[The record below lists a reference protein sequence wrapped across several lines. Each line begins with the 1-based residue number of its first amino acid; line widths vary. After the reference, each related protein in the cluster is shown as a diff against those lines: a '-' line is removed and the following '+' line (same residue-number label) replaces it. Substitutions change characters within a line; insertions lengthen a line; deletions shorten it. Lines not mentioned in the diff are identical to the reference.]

1 MKKRILALLLTVS
14 IVVGNGEFVYAVESG
29 SGNTGTEQ
37 ESTVESKDEDTS
49 ENNFAEITND
59 TENEE
64 KETEPE
70 ESEPVEEQSTENPQS
85 ADENVDKS
93 NEFSGKC
100 GENAQWTYDQETKEL
115 RISGSGAMSDYESN
129 EDVPWKMWK
138 RELESIVVE
147 EGISTIGKNAF
158 CNCVELTEVSIPE
171 TMEKIETYAFYYCT
185 KLIQVVIPDNV
196 ESIGNEVFYACS
208 NLKEVVLGKKLR
220 TMGYS
225 AFRYCDNLTEV
236 TVLGNVEN
244 FSDTDFAYTAVK
256 ELKIGKEV
264 VTLKADFY
272 NMTTLEKIE
281 VNKENK
287 VYMSQD
293 GVLYN
298 KERSE
303 LIRYP
308 QEKTDEVYQIPEG
321 VEKVKNA
328 AFRYAHVKEITL
340 PESLIEI
347 EEKAFY
353 YCQNLSKIVFPDN
366 VKSIGYEAFY
376 SCSNLNE
383 TILGKGLENLKN
395 DVFYNCNK
403 LEKLTVN
410 GTVKEL
416 GNYAFACTS
425 IKELRIGKEATNVK
439 EEFYSQDTLEKIE
452 VEAGSK
458 SYASQNGVLYN
469 KEKTELI
476 RYPRSKADVTEY
488 EVPDGVKQIRKEAF
502 FYNGTIESVKLSDSV
517 KSLGEDTFCACSN
530 LKEVTLGKGL
540 ESIENYV
547 FYNCNKLEKLTVN
560 GTVKEIG
567 EGAFASTSIK
577 ELQIGKEVT
586 NVKEEFYS
594 RNTLEKIEVEAGSK
608 SYASQDGVLY
618 NKEKTELIR
627 YPQSKADVTEYKI
640 PTGVKQIRKNAFY
653 FNGKIEKVTLP
664 DSTQRIG
671 EYAFYGCDNLKEMI
685 LGKGLESIEKSV
697 FSNCRKLEKLTVN
710 GTVKDLGDYVFASTS
725 IKELQIGK
733 EVTNVKEEFYS
744 RNTLEKIEVE
754 AGSKSYASQDGVLY
768 NKEKTELI
776 RYPQSK
782 ADVTE
787 YKIPTGV
794 KQIRKNAFYFN
805 GKIEKVTLPDST
817 QRIGEYAFYGCD
829 NLKEMI
835 LGKGLESIEKS
846 VFSNCRKLEKLT
858 VNGTVKDLGDYVFA
872 STSIKELQI
881 GKEVTNVKEE
891 FYSRNT
897 LEKIEVEAGSKSYAS
912 QDGVLY
918 NKEKTE
924 LIRYPQSKADA
935 TEYEVPDGVEKLREN
950 AFCYNESIEKVTL
963 PDSVQSIGE
972 YAFGRCRN
980 LQDIRIADGL
990 NSIGRRAFGYC
1001 EKMKKIQLPDS
1012 LEKIMD
1018 YAFEGCSNLTIY
1030 CSANSKAAIYA
1041 ENQNIPYITSTHC
1054 ITYDLQ
1060 KSCSVL
1066 SGYEKVIEQDA
1077 IQNYQVRLYNKTTK
1091 KELENYHIN
1100 GGNIVLNTGT
1110 VNENDTLTLTLTSK
1124 KDETIEYKSDIILD
1138 DKCSAKISILVQ
1150 QKGCVLTTPQT
1161 STDTTVL
1168 VYDSQGQLCDTM
1180 ESSGEECTSKYLEKG
1195 TYNIIY
1201 IQGKRSMWKFQ
1212 SIKEFKENSMLKEGR
1227 DYLLKTVTV
1236 TDGQITDTGTVSVPD
1251 IDIEQLRYLD
1261 SSKCSFD
1268 TNVNAISSG
1277 GLITVRGSYEFKDY
1291 RKNEVNV
1298 DHLEIEIPDGCNYI
1312 SDSLRIDG
1320 KSVANVREENEI
1332 VRVPL
1337 DKKNGVFTYNI
1348 KPIEYG
1354 TISTSAKINF
1364 TASGEYRKEQI
1375 GVADVE
1381 VPYVTL
1387 SAPSATSEKNITVS
1401 GLTVPNTTVGIYDG
1415 DHRIGTAVS
1424 SKSGKWNKN
1433 VTLYGT
1439 SEDSVHNIQAKIY
1452 IGTAKEQKSEV
1463 VSVAYSPKAIS
1474 IEQFI
1479 MYYNNSNKV
1488 DLTDIAYKAKPVI
1501 SFNPA
1506 YPFTFSVRLSNNEDV
1521 DYVYIV
1527 STKNGTQKSMKASY
1541 DTNSGN
1547 WIATGYFDNNHSYV
1561 PGVLSVEFKGKK
1573 NNYVVQFNQES
1584 EETPEELPDKI
1595 KNGSYNITE
1604 NTYDKQTDTG
1614 FYGGEVTLADED
1626 KTKIE
1631 FNVSKEQVNPDD
1643 YKVDTL
1649 KKDGYLKVETDDD
1662 SSTYYT
1668 KSYCNKDGEYVTET
1682 IQFEKKY
1689 YDDPKLG
1696 KTFGEVAKS
1705 KLVSHVK
1712 SSLIKESEGALPGIG
1727 LASKIWNT
1735 SKNVIA
1741 IGGRLYNLDD
1751 AKNRLLKMKLPADEF
1766 DKRYNALMA
1775 LESSYWMYMVGRSI
1789 IKGAQ
1794 IYTSIQFPLVGP
1806 IVNFALGFATS
1817 YFYSYLD
1824 DWYDEQLRMILDCD
1838 LRWAVDPSGYVY
1850 EAVESNRLQGVKA
1863 TIYYQGEDGKEVEWD
1878 AGEYEQNNPLI
1889 TNSDGE
1895 YAWDVP
1901 EGMWRV
1907 KFEKD
1912 GYQTVYSDWM
1922 PVPPIQTGINI
1933 AMIST
1938 VNPKVTECE
1947 LYEDYAKVSF
1957 DKYMKVDTVSTDTF
1971 TVKKTDGTVAKGKVE
1986 AVDEDNTTG
1995 VALAK
2000 EFRITFDEKLRGG
2013 NYEIEINKNVKSY
2026 ADTNLAENYSNKMI
2040 IQQEVEDI
2048 TADVPKNIVMNQDDI
2063 KISVKIITAGTAE
2076 NYEITGTSSVED
2088 FMEITRIENPDKEG
2102 NAIVH
2107 VKTKL
2112 PGTAILTLGI
2122 KGQSVQKEIEI
2133 NIQQFASEAEYIKG
2147 DVNEDENV
2155 DIQDLR
2161 LILRYV
2167 CGKQE
2172 FLAKQIIIA
2181 DVNEDQSVDVQD
2193 LRKMLRFVCGKEA
2206 VL

>member
-14 IVVGNGEFVYAVESG
+14 IVVGNGEFVYAAKSS
-29 SGNTGTEQ
+29 SGNIGTEQ
-37 ESTVESKDEDTS
+37 ESTLESQDEDTS
-49 ENNFAEITND
+49 EDASAETIND

-64 KETEPE
+64 KEMEPE
-70 ESEPVEEQSTENPQS
+70 KSESVEEQLTVNPQS

-100 GENAQWTYDQETKEL
+100 GEHAQWTYDQETKEL
-115 RISGSGAMSDYESN
+115 RISGSGAMSDYNNSTE
-129 EDVPWKMWK
+129 VPWYGW
-138 RELESIVVE
+138 REEIQSVVIES
-147 EGISTIGKNAF
+147 GITRIGN
-158 CNCVELTEVSIPE
+158 
-171 TMEKIETYAFYYCT
+171 YAFIYCRGLEEI
-185 KLIQVVIPDNV
+185 KLLEGLEEIGREAFEYCSGIKKAEIPDSV
-196 ESIGNEVFYACS
+196 KEIGREAFYSCGS
-208 NLKEVVLGKKLR
+208 LEEVVLGKGVKSLGDYAFRYCEKL
-220 TMGYS
+220 TKLTVKGNIESIGGS
-225 AFRYCDNLTEV
+225 AFYDTAIKELQVGKGVSSLKETLYGLGALEKIEVEEGNESYISEGGVLYNKEKTTVIRYPQSKSDQTEYKVPDGVKIIGENAFRENKTITKVELPKSVQSIKDNAFIYCGGLEEIKLSEGLEEIGREAFEYCSGIKKAEIPDSVKEIGREAFYSCGSLEEVVLGKGVKSLGDYAFRYCEKLTKLTVKGNIESIGGSAFYDTAIKELQVGKGVSSLKETLYGLGALEKIEVEEGNESYISEGGVLYNKEKTTVIRYPQSKSDQTEYKVPDGVKIIGENAFRENKTITKVELPKSVQSIKDNAFIYCGGLEEIKLPEGLEEIGKYAFAYCNGIKQIKLSDSVKSIGESVFYYCDNLTEV
-236 TVLGNVEN
+236 TLGK
-244 FSDTDFAYTAVK
+244 D
-256 ELKIGKEV
+256 LKTMG
-264 VTLKADFY
+264 Y
-272 NMTTLEKIE
+272 C
-281 VNKENK
+281 
-287 VYMSQD
+287 
-293 GVLYN
+293 
-298 KERSE
+298 
-303 LIRYP
+303 
-308 QEKTDEVYQIPEG
+308 
-321 VEKVKNA
+321 
-328 AFRYAHVKEITL
+328 AFRG
-340 PESLIEI
+340 
-347 EEKAFY
+347 
-353 YCQNLSKIVFPDN
+353 CGNLSKIIVEGNIDT
-366 VKSIGYEAFY
+366 IGSSSFDY
-376 SCSNLNE
+376 
-383 TILGKGLENLKN
+383 TK
-395 DVFYNCNK
+395 V
-403 LEKLTVN
+403 
-410 GTVKEL
+410 
-416 GNYAFACTS
+416 
-425 IKELRIGKEATNVK
+425 
-439 EEFYSQDTLEKIE
+439 
-452 VEAGSK
+452 
-458 SYASQNGVLYN
+458 
-469 KEKTELI
+469 
-476 RYPRSKADVTEY
+476 
-488 EVPDGVKQIRKEAF
+488 
-502 FYNGTIESVKLSDSV
+502 
-517 KSLGEDTFCACSN
+517 
-530 LKEVTLGKGL
+530 
-540 ESIENYV
+540 
-547 FYNCNKLEKLTVN
+547 
-560 GTVKEIG
+560 
-567 EGAFASTSIK
+567 K

-586 NVKEEFYS
+586 LVKEDFYGIS
-594 RNTLEKIEVEAGSK
+594 SLERITVEKGNKNYISE
-608 SYASQDGVLY
+608 DGVLY
-618 NKEKTELIR
+618 NKGKTKLIR
-627 YPQSKADVTEYKI
+627 YPESKTDI
-640 PTGVKQIRKNAFY
+640 
-653 FNGKIEKVTLP
+653 
-664 DSTQRIG
+664 
-671 EYAFYGCDNLKEMI
+671 
-685 LGKGLESIEKSV
+685 
-697 FSNCRKLEKLTVN
+697 
-710 GTVKDLGDYVFASTS
+710 
-725 IKELQIGK
+725 
-733 EVTNVKEEFYS
+733 
-744 RNTLEKIEVE
+744 
-754 AGSKSYASQDGVLY
+754 
-768 NKEKTELI
+768 
-776 RYPQSK
+776 
-782 ADVTE
+782 
-787 YKIPTGV
+787 
-794 KQIRKNAFYFN
+794 
-805 GKIEKVTLPDST
+805 
-817 QRIGEYAFYGCD
+817 
-829 NLKEMI
+829 
-835 LGKGLESIEKS
+835 
-846 VFSNCRKLEKLT
+846 
-858 VNGTVKDLGDYVFA
+858 
-872 STSIKELQI
+872 
-881 GKEVTNVKEE
+881 
-891 FYSRNT
+891 
-897 LEKIEVEAGSKSYAS
+897 
-912 QDGVLY
+912 
-918 NKEKTE
+918 
-924 LIRYPQSKADA
+924 
-935 TEYEVPDGVEKLREN
+935 TEYEVPEGVE
-950 AFCYNESIEKVTL
+950 
-963 PDSVQSIGE
+963 SIGNSAFYYNQCITKVKLPESLKDIEE
-972 YAFGRCRN
+972 YAFFYCRN
-980 LQDIRIADGL
+980 LAEVRITDGL
-990 NSIGRRAFGYC
+990 ESIGKYAFSYC
-1001 EKMKKIQLPDS
+1001 SDLTKLQLPDS
-1012 LEKIMD
+1012 LRNIELN
-1018 YAFEGCSNLTIY
+1018 AFSYRDNLTIY
-1030 CSANSKAAIYA
+1030 CNANSKIAAYA

-1066 SGYEKVIEQDA
+1066 NGYEKVIEQDV

-1100 GGNIVLNTGT
+1100 GGNIALNTGT

-1150 QKGCVLTTPQT
+1150 QKGCVFTTPQT

-1180 ESSGEECTSKYLEKG
+1180 ESSGKECTSKYLEKG
-1195 TYNIIY
+1195 IYNIIY

-1236 TDGQITDTGTVSVPD
+1236 TDGQITDTGMVSVPD

-1320 KSVANVREENEI
+1320 KRVANVSEENKL
-1332 VRVPL
+1332 VRVPI
-1337 DKKNGVFTYNI
+1337 DKKKGVFTYNI

-1354 TISTSAKINF
+1354 TISTSTKINF

-1375 GVADVE
+1375 GAADVE
-1381 VPYVTL
+1381 IPYVTL

-1401 GLTVPNTTVGIYDG
+1401 GLAVPNTTVGIYDG

-1474 IEQFI
+1474 IERFI
-1479 MYYNNSNKV
+1479 MYYNNSSKV

-1541 DTNSGN
+1541 DANSGN
-1547 WIATGYFDNNHSYV
+1547 WIATGYFDDNHSYV

-1584 EETPEELPDKI
+1584 EETLEELPDKI

-1614 FYGGEVTLADED
+1614 SYGGEVTLADED
-1626 KTKIE
+1626 KTEIE

-1712 SSLIKESEGALPGIG
+1712 NSLIKESEGALPGIG

-1863 TIYYQGEDGKEVEWD
+1863 TIYYQGEDGQEVEWD
-1878 AGEYEQNNPLI
+1878 AEEYEQNNPLS

-1938 VNPKVTECE
+1938 ANPKVTECE

-1957 DKYMKVDTVSTDTF
+1957 DKYMKVDTLSADTF
-1971 TVKKTDGTVAKGKVE
+1971 TVKKTDGTVVKGKVE
-1986 AVDEDNTTG
+1986 AIDEDNTTG
-1995 VALAK
+1995 TALAK
-2000 EFRITFDEKLRGG
+2000 EFRITFDEKLRDG
-2013 NYEIEINKNVKSY
+2013 NYEIGIDKNVKSY
-2026 ADTNLAENYSNKMI
+2026 ADTNLAENYSNKMT

-2063 KISVKIITAGTAE
+2063 KIPVKIITAGTAE
-2076 NYEITGTSSVED
+2076 NYEIIGTSSIED

-2112 PGTAILTLGI
+2112 PGTATLTLGI
-2122 KGQSVQKEIEI
+2122 KGQSIQKEIKI

-2172 FLAKQIIIA
+2172 FMAKQIIIA
-2181 DVNEDQSVDVQD
+2181 DVNEDQSVDIQD

>member
-29 SGNTGTEQ
+29 SRNTGTEQ
-37 ESTVESKDEDTS
+37 ESSVESKDEDTS
-49 ENNFAEITND
+49 ENNFAEIIND

-115 RISGSGAMSDYESN
+115 RITGSGAMSDYNNSSE
-129 EDVPWKMWK
+129 VPWYGW
-138 RELESIVVE
+138 REEIHSVVIES
-147 EGISTIGKNAF
+147 GITRIGN
-158 CNCVELTEVSIPE
+158 
-171 TMEKIETYAFYYCT
+171 YAFIYCGGLEEIELPEGLEEIGREAFEYCRGI
-185 KLIQVVIPDNV
+185 KKAEIPDSV
-196 ESIGNEVFYACS
+196 KEIGTEAFYSCGS
-208 NLKEVVLGKKLR
+208 LEEVVLGKALEKVGSDTFRYCEKLTKLTVKGNIESIDSSVFYNTAIKELQVGKGVSSLKGTLYGLDALEKIEVEEGNESYISEEGALYNKEKTTLIR
-220 TMGYS
+220 YPQSKSDQTEYKVPDGVKIIGENAFRENKTITKVELPKSVQNIKDS
-225 AFRYCDNLTEV
+225 AFDACTGLEEIKLSEGLERIGNYAFAYCNGIKRADIPDSVKALGADTFYDCDSLEEVVLGKGLEKVGGETFRYCEKLTKLTVKGNIESIDSSVFYNTAIKELQVGKGVSSLKETLYGLEALEKIEVEEGNESYISEEGVLYNKEKTTLIRYPQSKSDQTEYKVPDGVKTIGEDAFIRNKTITKVELPDSVQTINAYAFCNCENMEEIKLSEGLERIGNYAFAYCNGIKQIKLSDSVKNIGESVFYYCDNLTEV
-236 TVLGNVEN
+236 TLGK
-244 FSDTDFAYTAVK
+244 D
-256 ELKIGKEV
+256 LKTMGY
-264 VTLKADFY
+264 F
-272 NMTTLEKIE
+272 
-281 VNKENK
+281 
-287 VYMSQD
+287 
-293 GVLYN
+293 
-298 KERSE
+298 
-303 LIRYP
+303 
-308 QEKTDEVYQIPEG
+308 
-321 VEKVKNA
+321 
-328 AFRYAHVKEITL
+328 AFRG
-340 PESLIEI
+340 
-347 EEKAFY
+347 
-353 YCQNLSKIVFPDN
+353 CGNLFKIIVEGNIDT
-366 VKSIGYEAFY
+366 IGSSSFDY
-376 SCSNLNE
+376 
-383 TILGKGLENLKN
+383 TK
-395 DVFYNCNK
+395 V
-403 LEKLTVN
+403 
-410 GTVKEL
+410 
-416 GNYAFACTS
+416 
-425 IKELRIGKEATNVK
+425 
-439 EEFYSQDTLEKIE
+439 
-452 VEAGSK
+452 
-458 SYASQNGVLYN
+458 
-469 KEKTELI
+469 
-476 RYPRSKADVTEY
+476 
-488 EVPDGVKQIRKEAF
+488 
-502 FYNGTIESVKLSDSV
+502 
-517 KSLGEDTFCACSN
+517 
-530 LKEVTLGKGL
+530 
-540 ESIENYV
+540 
-547 FYNCNKLEKLTVN
+547 
-560 GTVKEIG
+560 
-567 EGAFASTSIK
+567 K

-586 NVKEEFYS
+586 LVKEDFYGIS
-594 RNTLEKIEVEAGSK
+594 TLERITVEKGNKNYISE
-608 SYASQDGVLY
+608 DGVLY
-618 NKEKTELIR
+618 NKGKTKLIR
-627 YPQSKADVTEYKI
+627 YPESKTDITEYEV
-640 PTGVKQIRKNAFY
+640 PEGVESIGNYAFY
-653 FNGKIEKVTLP
+653 YNQCITKVKLPESLKDIEEYAFFYCRNLEELKITDGLEG
-664 DSTQRIG
+664 IG
-671 EYAFYGCDNLKEMI
+671 EYAFSYCSDLT
-685 LGKGLESIEKSV
+685 
-697 FSNCRKLEKLTVN
+697 KL
-710 GTVKDLGDYVFASTS
+710 
-725 IKELQIGK
+725 
-733 EVTNVKEEFYS
+733 
-744 RNTLEKIEVE
+744 
-754 AGSKSYASQDGVLY
+754 
-768 NKEKTELI
+768 
-776 RYPQSK
+776 
-782 ADVTE
+782 
-787 YKIPTGV
+787 
-794 KQIRKNAFYFN
+794 
-805 GKIEKVTLPDST
+805 
-817 QRIGEYAFYGCD
+817 
-829 NLKEMI
+829 
-835 LGKGLESIEKS
+835 
-846 VFSNCRKLEKLT
+846 
-858 VNGTVKDLGDYVFA
+858 
-872 STSIKELQI
+872 
-881 GKEVTNVKEE
+881 
-891 FYSRNT
+891 
-897 LEKIEVEAGSKSYAS
+897 
-912 QDGVLY
+912 
-918 NKEKTE
+918 
-924 LIRYPQSKADA
+924 
-935 TEYEVPDGVEKLREN
+935 
-950 AFCYNESIEKVTL
+950 
-963 PDSVQSIGE
+963 
-972 YAFGRCRN
+972 
-980 LQDIRIADGL
+980 
-990 NSIGRRAFGYC
+990 
-1001 EKMKKIQLPDS
+1001 QLPDS
-1012 LEKIMD
+1012 LRNIGFN
-1018 YAFEGCSNLTIY
+1018 AFSYHDNLTIY
-1030 CSANSKAAIYA
+1030 CNANSKIAAYA

-1201 IQGKRSMWKFQ
+1201 IQGKRSIWKFQ
-1212 SIKEFKENSMLKEGR
+1212 DIKEFKENSMLKEGR

-1236 TDGQITDTGTVSVPD
+1236 VDGQITDTGTVSVPD

-1320 KSVANVREENEI
+1320 KSVANVREEGEI

-1375 GVADVE
+1375 GAADVE

-1424 SKSGKWNKN
+1424 SKSGKWNKS

-1479 MYYNNSNKV
+1479 MYYNNSSKV
-1488 DLTDIAYKAKPVI
+1488 DLTDITYKAKPVI

-1547 WIATGYFDNNHSYV
+1547 WIATGYFDDNHSYV

-1957 DKYMKVDTVSTDTF
+1957 DKYMKVDTVSADTF

-2063 KISVKIITAGTAE
+2063 KIPVKIITAGTAE

-2112 PGTAILTLGI
+2112 PGTATLTLGI
-2122 KGQSVQKEIEI
+2122 KGQSVQKELEI

>member
-14 IVVGNGEFVYAVESG
+14 IVVENGGFVYAAESG

-37 ESTVESKDEDTS
+37 ENIVESKDEDTS
-49 ENNFAEITND
+49 EDISAGTTND
-59 TENEE
+59 IENEE

-70 ESEPVEEQSTENPQS
+70 KSEPVEQQSTENPQS
-85 ADENVDKS
+85 ADKNVDKS
-93 NEFSGKC
+93 NELSGEC
-100 GENAQWTYDQETKEL
+100 GEHAQWTYDQETKEL
-115 RISGSGAMSDYESN
+115 RISGSGAMSDYNNSTE
-129 EDVPWKMWK
+129 VPWYGW
-138 RELESIVVE
+138 REEIQSVVIES
-147 EGISTIGKNAF
+147 GITRIGN
-158 CNCVELTEVSIPE
+158 
-171 TMEKIETYAFYYCT
+171 YAFIYCGGMEEI
-185 KLIQVVIPDNV
+185 KLSEGLEIIGNYAFFDCNGIKKVEIPDSV
-196 ESIGNEVFYACS
+196 KEIGTEAFYSCGS
-208 NLKEVVLGKKLR
+208 LEEVVLGKGLEKVGGE
-220 TMGYS
+220 T
-225 AFRYCDNLTEV
+225 FRYC
-236 TVLGNVEN
+236 
-244 FSDTDFAYTAVK
+244 
-256 ELKIGKEV
+256 
-264 VTLKADFY
+264 
-272 NMTTLEKIE
+272 
-281 VNKENK
+281 
-287 VYMSQD
+287 
-293 GVLYN
+293 
-298 KERSE
+298 
-303 LIRYP
+303 
-308 QEKTDEVYQIPEG
+308 
-321 VEKVKNA
+321 
-328 AFRYAHVKEITL
+328 
-340 PESLIEI
+340 
-347 EEKAFY
+347 
-353 YCQNLSKIVFPDN
+353 
-366 VKSIGYEAFY
+366 
-376 SCSNLNE
+376 
-383 TILGKGLENLKN
+383 
-395 DVFYNCNK
+395 
-403 LEKLTVN
+403 EKLTKL
-410 GTVKEL
+410 TIE
-416 GNYAFACTS
+416 GNIESIDSSVFYDTA
-425 IKELRIGKEATNVK
+425 IKELQVGKGVSSLK
-439 EEFYSQDTLEKIE
+439 ETLYGQGALEKIE
-452 VEAGSK
+452 VEEGNE
-458 SYASQNGVLYN
+458 SYIS
-469 KEKTELI
+469 E
-476 RYPRSKADVTEY
+476 
-488 EVPDGVKQIRKEAF
+488 
-502 FYNGTIESVKLSDSV
+502 
-517 KSLGEDTFCACSN
+517 
-530 LKEVTLGKGL
+530 
-540 ESIENYV
+540 
-547 FYNCNKLEKLTVN
+547 
-560 GTVKEIG
+560 
-567 EGAFASTSIK
+567 
-577 ELQIGKEVT
+577 
-586 NVKEEFYS
+586 
-594 RNTLEKIEVEAGSK
+594 
-608 SYASQDGVLY
+608 DGVLY
-618 NKEKTELIR
+618 NKEKTTLIR
-627 YPQSKADVTEYKI
+627 YPQSKSDQTEYKV
-640 PTGVKQIRKNAFY
+640 PEGVKTIGKNAF
-653 FNGKIEKVTLP
+653 NGNKTITKIELPKSVQSIGDYAFIYCGSMEEIKLSEGLEEIGREAFEYCSGIKKAEIP
-664 DSTQRIG
+664 DSVKEIG
-671 EYAFYGCDNLKEMI
+671 TEAFYSCGSLEEVV
-685 LGKGLESIEKSV
+685 LGKGLEKVGGET
-697 FSNCRKLEKLTVN
+697 FRYCEKLTKLTIEGN
-710 GTVKDLGDYVFASTS
+710 IESIDSSVFYDTA
-725 IKELQIGK
+725 IKELQVGK
-733 EVTNVKEEFYS
+733 GVSSLKETLYGQGA
-744 RNTLEKIEVE
+744 LEKIEVE
-754 AGSKSYASQDGVLY
+754 EGNESYISEDGVLY
-768 NKEKTELI
+768 NKEKTTLI

-782 ADVTE
+782 SDQTE
-787 YKIPTGV
+787 YKVPDDV
-794 KQIRKNAFYFN
+794 KIIGENAFRENKTITKVELPKSVQNIKDNAFIYCSGLEEIKLSEGLETIGNYAFAYCN
-805 GKIEKVTLPDST
+805 GIEQIKLPDNVKS
-817 QRIGEYAFYGCD
+817 IGESVFYYCD
-829 NLKEMI
+829 NLTEI
-835 LGKGLESIEKS
+835 SLGKNLKTIGYWAFRGCKNLVKI
-846 VFSNCRKLEKLT
+846 T
-858 VNGTVKDLGDYVFA
+858 VEGNVDTIGSSSFDYTKV
-872 STSIKELQI
+872 KELQI
-881 GKEVTNVKEE
+881 GKEVATVKED
-891 FYSRNT
+891 FYKIST
-897 LEKIEVEAGSKSYAS
+897 LEQIEVEKGNKNYISI
-912 QDGVLY
+912 DGVLY
-918 NKEKTE
+918 NKGKTK
-924 LIRYPQSKADA
+924 LIRYPESKTDI
-935 TEYEVPDGVEKLREN
+935 TEYEVPEGVESIGKYAFYYNTCITKVKLPESLKDIEEY
-950 AFCYNESIEKVTL
+950 AFFYCRNLAEVKITDGLESIE
-963 PDSVQSIGE
+963 E
-972 YAFGRCRN
+972 YAFGYCSN
-980 LQDIRIADGL
+980 L
-990 NSIGRRAFGYC
+990 
-1001 EKMKKIQLPDS
+1001 KKLQLPDS
-1012 LEKIMD
+1012 LRNIKFD
-1018 YAFEGCSNLTIY
+1018 VFRYCDNLTIY
-1030 CSANSKAAIYA
+1030 CNANSKIAAYA
-1041 ENQNIPYITSTHC
+1041 EDQNIPYITATHC
-1054 ITYDLQ
+1054 ITYNLQ

-1066 SGYEKVIEQDA
+1066 SGYEKVIEQDS

-1100 GGNIVLNTGT
+1100 GGNIVLNTET
-1110 VNENDTLTLTLTSK
+1110 VNENDELILTLISK
-1124 KDETIEYKSDIILD
+1124 KGETIEYKSDIVLD

-1150 QKGCVLTTPQT
+1150 QKGYVLTTPQT

-1180 ESSGEECTSKYLEKG
+1180 ESSGKECTSKYLEKG
-1195 TYNIIY
+1195 TYNNIY
-1201 IQGKRSMWKFQ
+1201 IQGKRSMWRFQ
-1212 SIKEFKENSMLKEGR
+1212 DIKEFKENSMLKEGR

-1236 TDGQITDTGTVSVPD
+1236 ADGQITDTGTVSVPD

-1291 RKNEVNV
+1291 RKSEVNV
-1298 DHLEIEIPDGCNYI
+1298 ANLEIEIPEGCKYV
-1312 SDSLRIDG
+1312 SDSLRING
-1320 KSVANVREENEI
+1320 KSAANVSEEDKI
-1332 VRVPL
+1332 VRVPI
-1337 DKKNGVFTYNI
+1337 DKKNAAFTYNI

-1354 TISTSAKINF
+1354 IISTSAKINF

-1375 GVADVE
+1375 GAADVE
-1381 VPYVTL
+1381 IPYVTL

-1401 GLTVPNTTVGIYDG
+1401 GLSVPNTTVGIYDG

-1547 WIATGYFDNNHSYV
+1547 WIATGYFDDNHSYV

-1573 NNYVVQFNQES
+1573 TNYVVQFNQEN

-1614 FYGGEVTLADED
+1614 SYGGEVTLADED

-1696 KTFGEVAKS
+1696 KTFWEVAKS

-1817 YFYSYLD
+1817 YFYSYLG

-1863 TIYYQGEDGKEVEWD
+1863 TIYYQGEDGQEVEWD
-1878 AGEYEQNNPLI
+1878 AEEYEQNNPLI

-1938 VNPKVTECE
+1938 ANPEVTECE

-1957 DKYMKVDTVSTDTF
+1957 DKYMKVDTLSADTF
-1971 TVKKTDGTVAKGKVE
+1971 TVKKTDGTITKGKVE

-1995 VALAK
+1995 SVLAK
-2000 EFRITFDEKLRGG
+2000 EFRITFDEKLQGG
-2013 NYEIEINKNVKSY
+2013 NYEIGIDKNVKSY
-2026 ADTNLAENYSNKMI
+2026 ADINLAENYSNKMT

-2048 TADVPKNIVMNQDDI
+2048 TADIPKDIVMNQDDI
-2063 KISVKIITAGTAE
+2063 KIPVKIITAGTAE
-2076 NYEITGTSSVED
+2076 NHEITGSSSVED

-2112 PGTAILTLGI
+2112 PGTATLTIGI
-2122 KGQSVQKEIEI
+2122 KGQSIKKEIEI
-2133 NIQQFASEAEYIKG
+2133 NIQQFASEPEYIKG
-2147 DVNEDENV
+2147 DVNKDENV

-2172 FLAKQIIIA
+2172 LLEKQIIIA
-2181 DVNEDQSVDVQD
+2181 DVNEDQSVDIQD
-2193 LRKMLRFVCGKEA
+2193 LRKLLRFVCGKDIS
-2206 VL
+2206 LD